1 MIKELEDEDRKIVHD
16 LKAPLVLPSL
26 VDPPKPDRKEV
37 DFSKPEIN
45 QTGTALKSQAI
56 QKNYDRK
63 DMYPQK
69 PKQIIFESVPRHFD
83 FEKTPLDVDKVKS
96 IFDSKSANL

>member
-1 MIKELEDEDRKIVHD
+1 LIKELEDEDRKIVHD

-37 DFSKPEIN
+37 AFLKPEIN
-45 QTGTALKSQAI
+45 QKEIALKSQAI
-56 QKNYDRK
+56 QKTYDRK
-63 DMYPQK
+63 DTYSHK

-83 FEKTPLDVDKVKS
+83 FEETPLDVDKVKS